1 MLDSV
6 SSGVSLSESGLKLQ
20 LPKSWPATVR
30 SAMWHVIPLAKYA
43 AVYTRGWAADSP
55 NARVRVRAEGVRS
68 QEDASRLREELRI
81 KDARMT
87 RIPSR
92 RRPFYTPTE
101 RLSILEM
108 RAARDWSVE
117 QTANT
122 FLVTA
127 ATVSSGMKRVD
138 EDGSEAIDIPDP
150 PRVPSEIAR
159 AAPVAS
165 RQTEPGSPTV

>member
-43 AVYTRGWAADSP
+43 AVYTCSWAADSP
-55 NARVRVRAEGVRS
+55 NARVRAEGVRS

-87 RIPSR
+87 RIPSQ

-108 RAARDWSVE
+108 RAARGWSVE